1 MKPMKTTPEQIRREL
16 AESEVRLAAARTGA
30 DAAIERAEKRIA
42 EVSVILVP
50 GDIPEL
56 RVKVREMG
64 ETVKKLNTLLES
76 LDG

>member
-1 MKPMKTTPEQIRREL
+1 MDNGGIGRRL
-16 AESEVRLAAARTGA
+16 VESEERLAAARTEA